1 VCVSGVVRR
10 TFALGA
16 SSFWRTWRPHAH
28 HFSADS
34 LFHVR
39 LAHVLISF
47 QKPTKK
53 RHIPHKLGAR
63 TKSSHFPH
71 CILSGYHFF
80 FLNTQGTNTHI
91 MTHLLR
97 WWGGVLWAFKRRK
110 YRNRENVWVA
120 GSPRS
125 GTRSRPDPGGG
136 SARAPRGAGRG
147 GGGRD
152 GSTKRHGLIL
162 RNTASYLVLLHLLT
176 RDPALSRL
184 GTTAPTNQGPSTQPT
199 WHNCTY

>member
-1 VCVSGVVRR
+1 MMYWI
-10 TFALGA
+10 
-16 SSFWRTWRPHAH
+16 FWRRAAH
-28 HFSADS
+28 LRARSELLLAHMAAACPPLLCALTRYSMYGFG
-34 LFHVR
+34 

-80 FLNTQGTNTHI
+80 FLNTAQGSYTNTHI

-110 YRNRENVWVA
+110 YRNRENVRCWV
-120 GSPRS
+120 
-125 GTRSRPDPGGG
+125 T
-136 SARAPRGAGRG
+136 
-147 GGGRD
+147 
-152 GSTKRHGLIL
+152 
-162 RNTASYLVLLHLLT
+162 
-176 RDPALSRL
+176 
-184 GTTAPTNQGPSTQPT
+184 
-199 WHNCTY
+199 